1 MMIVNK
7 ASYALLALTGFLSLS
22 PASVQAA
29 DIVPSLYDVQDI
41 SVNLTRLGNET
52 ASANCGVFR
61 RKISDQTLSYLV
73 KDGLPARSSMA
84 EHVKGASKV
93 SVELIPEVVTIK
105 PNDRL
110 CLSWVS
116 FSVQSRNAI
125 NLPPTKYHREVQ
137 LNYWNG
143 GLLVST
149 SQHSHHRGVKE
160 AINKLVGKFKRQYLA
175 DQPPELEK
183 K

>member
-22 PASVQAA
+22 PASVKAA
-29 DIVPSLYDVQDI
+29 DVVPSLYDVQDI
-41 SVNLTRLGNET
+41 SVNLARLGNET
-52 ASANCGVFR
+52 ASTNCGVFR
-61 RKISDQTLSYLV
+61 RKVSDQTLSFLL

-84 EHVKGASKV
+84 EHVKDKNKV
-93 SVELIPEVVTIK
+93 SVNLIPEVTTIQPSNK
-105 PNDRL
+105 R

-116 FSVQSRNAI
+116 FSVQSHNAI
-125 NLPPTKYHREVQ
+125 NLPPTKYHRELR

-149 SQHSHHRGVKE
+149 SQHSHHRGIKE
-160 AINKLVGKFKRQYLA
+160 AINKLTGQLARQYSA
-175 DQPPELEK
+175 DQPPKLK
-183 K
+183 